1 MQEINE
7 SQVKEALLAAKNL
20 SGARELR
27 AAETLTPVDPRE
39 YATLSDNRRDA
50 ERLLGDAISKLQ
62 IDLDRF
68 ERIHAQNQFELNRL
82 HEVQRAEAIKNSPT
96 VAENFAYR
104 IESRRNAIDALRAAE
119 FKPVV
124 ENIDSPFLI
133 WATPANTLT
142 DSQIEPFNSRVKFFF
157 TSTARSG
164 VRELSFY
171 YLWQNP
177 SDRFTVIN
185 IDGYLVLNGFCL
197 AGQDG
202 GFLPGDRRTS
212 LSVTTKMVPLEWWNQ
227 PPTSP
232 LFQASQSETVLS
244 LSASGGGGFGDVGA
258 IESRSISRASGL
270 GYNLFLIPP
279 HGVTVIEYSLVA
291 SFGSGA
297 DGSHNA
303 LVDFDSGDFRVV
315 SLFVVIQILT

>member
-1 MQEINE
+1 MQKINE
-7 SQVKEALLAAKNL
+7 SQVREALLVAKNL
-20 SGARELR
+20 SVARELR
-27 AAETLTPVDPRE
+27 AAETLTPVDPSE
-39 YATLSDNRRDA
+39 HATLSANRRDA
-50 ERLLGDAISKLQ
+50 ERLLGDAIPKHQ

-68 ERIHAQNQFELNRL
+68 ERIHAQNQVELNRL
-82 HEVQRAEAIKNSPT
+82 HEARRAEAIKSSST
-96 VAENFAYR
+96 ATKNFAYQ
-104 IESRRNAIDALRAAE
+104 IESRRKAIDALQAAK
-119 FKPVV
+119 FKPIV

-133 WATPANTLT
+133 WATPSNILT
-142 DSQIEPFNSRVKFFF
+142 DSQIEPFKSRAKILF

-171 YLWQNP
+171 YLWRNP
-177 SDRFTVIN
+177 SDRFAVIN
-185 IDGYLVLNGFCL
+185 IDGYLVLNGFCQ

-202 GFLPGDRRTS
+202 GFFPGSRSTS
-212 LSVTTKMVPLEWWNQ
+212 LSLKTTMVPLEWWNQ

-244 LSASGGGGFGDVGA
+244 FSARGSQGFGDVGA

-291 SFGSGA
+291 SFSSA
-297 DGSHNA
+297 DGSHNV
-303 LVDFDSGDFRVV
+303 LVDFDSGDFRVM
-315 SLFVVIQILT
+315 SPFVVIQTLT